1 VDELEVL
8 QEMANPVNPK
18 WRVAAIF
25 LAVVALGQGL
35 ELFRIKSALTNVF
48 RYHVRVTLKDKDT
61 GEILRGGTTHGPLS
75 STSDLF
81 GQSTTFGGGMESRE
95 ISGIA
100 YEPREIGFSAEG
112 YERHNLMITD
122 DTPSSIIVELEP
134 KKPNAEPAGT
144 GQPATRPELKSD
156 GSDKPQPEAE
166 GRSR

>member
-1 VDELEVL
+1 
-8 QEMANPVNPK
+8 MANPVNPK
-18 WRVAAIF
+18 WRIAAIV
-25 LAVVALGQGL
+25 LAAVALGQGL
-35 ELFRIKSALTNVF
+35 EMFRIKSALKNVF
-48 RYHVRVTLKDKDT
+48 HYDVRVTLKDKHT

-81 GQSTTFGGGMESRE
+81 GQATTFGGGMESRE

-112 YERHNLMITD
+112 YERHNLVITD

-134 KKPNAEPAGT
+134 KKPNAEQAGT
-144 GQPATRPELKSD
+144 GQPATRSQSKSE
-156 GSDKPQPEAE
+156 GGDKPQREAE